1 MGNFIPRI
9 RKLKL
14 SKQLFLEIPC
24 VKSIRSIN
32 TGDCIATAENFYINT
47 IHGYT
52 KNNGKMNIYNKKLW

>member
-24 VKSIRSIN
+24 VTGIRSID
-32 TGDCIATAENFYINT
+32 TGDCIATAENFYKNT

-52 KNNGKMNIYNKKLW
+52 KKMEK